1 MSLQRGCEG
10 TRNGG
15 VEVEGRQYLL
25 RELLQATVVL
35 DGEGGRE
42 ISLDD
47 ERASLLGRP
56 EFYEEP
62 RHVALAVRPKLLPRV
77 RHQANRRSWRGQ
89 RIGDLIGNKGSHAL
103 SLPLPLDIS
112 QYRSI
117 TVKIS
122 IITA

>member
-42 ISLDD
+42 IGLDD
-47 ERASLLGRP
+47 ERAAWLGRP
-56 EFYEEP
+56 EFCEEP
-62 RHVALAVRPKLLPRV
+62 RHCRPRCPPKT
-77 RHQANRRSWRGQ
+77 SST
-89 RIGDLIGNKGSHAL
+89 GSA
-103 SLPLPLDIS
+103 SVQPTIMEGA
-112 QYRSI
+112 
-117 TVKIS
+117 KNW
-122 IITA
+122 